1 MIFRQFLAALEY
13 KALGHEN
20 TPSTTGYTTV
30 LKTQLLTDIWEEKP
44 WNVYFRIK
52 ALFFEMCLFKT
63 HRFYPLKP
71 IDAILLTDL

>member
-52 ALFFEMCLFKT
+52 VLFFEMCGFTPTQILSFKT
-63 HRFYPLKP
+63 YRRNT
-71 IDAILLTDL
+71 TD